1 MCSGSLVWEHFQSL
15 LKWRID
21 LKTKMKCL
29 KIKLSLDL
37 KMFFKKI
44 FLSCMLWRILIC
56 MKDHTI
62 LYCLGCSCVLLHSLI
77 LGDVANFILDFLEF
91 SFFFSH
97 FVTCLLQ
104 LHILVDLFGSLPY
117 FAISFHLSHMTMPRD
132 VFSFIKIKDFKRIIW
147 IEIILV

>member
-91 SFFFSH
+91 SFFFSD
-97 FVTCLLQ
+97 FFTCLLQ
-104 LHILVDLFGSLPY
+104 LHIGRSLWI
-117 FAISFHLSHMTMPRD
+117 FAIFCHLFPSFPYDYATRC
-132 VFSFIKIKDFKRIIW
+132 FFFYKNQRF
-147 IEIILV
+147 